1 VPRSVVTFTA
11 LGALSVICSLIWW
24 LLVKRRDWPRFS
36 YWWNAFGME
45 FCMVTW
51 VLLAGFVALIA
62 ILQRV

>member
-1 VPRSVVTFTA
+1 VPLSVVIFTSF
-11 LGALSVICSLIWW
+11 GALSVTSSLIWW
-24 LLVKRRDWPRFS
+24 FLFRRRDWPKFS

-51 VLLAGFVALIA
+51 VLLAGFIALVT